1 MNKIRLTMGY
11 IMNKKKVIAWG
22 MLIFWMSVIFFMS
35 NQPGEVSTS
44 QSDLVLKLFSLIGI
58 NLNQYFG
65 ELATLVIRKGAHFTE
80 YLILFILAYRVIRF
94 YVDRENIKWYAI
106 AVVFLYACS
115 DEMHQYFIP
124 GRGPA
129 FKDVMVDTSGGLLG
143 VIISSLY
150 EKRVKN

>member
-1 MNKIRLTMGY
+1 MGY
-11 IMNKKKVIAWG
+11 DMNKKKVIAWG
-22 MLIFWMSVIFFMS
+22 MLLFWMCVIFFMS
-35 NQPGEVSTS
+35 HQPGEVSTS

-94 YVDRENIKWYAI
+94 YVKREYIKWYAI

-115 DEMHQYFIP
+115 DEIHQYFIP

-143 VIISSLY
+143 VIISSMY
-150 EKRVKN
+150 EKRMNKKIN